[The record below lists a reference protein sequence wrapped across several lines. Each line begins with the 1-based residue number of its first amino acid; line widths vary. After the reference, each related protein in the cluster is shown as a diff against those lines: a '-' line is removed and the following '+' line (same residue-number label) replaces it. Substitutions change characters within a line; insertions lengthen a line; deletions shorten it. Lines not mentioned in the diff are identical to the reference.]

1 MYICTYVHAYIMY
14 NVHCNMY
21 CTYTELRY
29 VVFIMKNQLLVDIQ
43 PVMDKFIVMNFTFMI
58 INIVQLLC
66 SVSLVEGGYLYFDLV
81 RDVVEADLNNSEPS
95 FESEDHDI
103 KIQITE
109 EYWNED
115 TTKMLHCS
123 LAAGLT
129 RFGQISNHILISPLF
144 YLSCETDQPVEAH
157 FTIPHV
163 LSTLSEDV
171 LE

>member
-1 MYICTYVHAYIMY
+1 
-14 NVHCNMY
+14 
-21 CTYTELRY
+21 
-29 VVFIMKNQLLVDIQ
+29 
-43 PVMDKFIVMNFTFMI
+43 MNFTLIFMI
-58 INIVQLLC
+58 INTVQSLC
-66 SVSLVEGGYLYFDLV
+66 SVFFFFLIEGGSLWFV
-81 RDVVEADLNNSEPS
+81 QVGDVVQANLTMSEPS
-95 FESEDHDI
+95 LKSEDHDI
-103 KIQITE
+103 KIQISE

-123 LAAGLT
+123 LAAGLKDI
-129 RFGQISNHILISPLF
+129 GQIPNHILISPLF